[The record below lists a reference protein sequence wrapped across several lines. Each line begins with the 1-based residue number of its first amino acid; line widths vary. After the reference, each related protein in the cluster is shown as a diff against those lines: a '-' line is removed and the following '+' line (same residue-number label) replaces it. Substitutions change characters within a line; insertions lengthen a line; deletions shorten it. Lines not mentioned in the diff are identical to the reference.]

1 MIPLNRRH
9 DTRDAGFAGDPEM
22 ADTLP
27 ERHAEN
33 GVVQDGRRD
42 EGEREHWRGWLGEAD
57 CHAGRGR
64 GA

>member
-1 MIPLNRRH
+1 
-9 DTRDAGFAGDPEM
+9 M